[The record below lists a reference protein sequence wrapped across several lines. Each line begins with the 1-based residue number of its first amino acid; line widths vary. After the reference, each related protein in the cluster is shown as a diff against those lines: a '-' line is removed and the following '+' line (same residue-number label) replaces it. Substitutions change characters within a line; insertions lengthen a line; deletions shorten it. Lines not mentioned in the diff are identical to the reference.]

1 MGVNQFG
8 KCRDVEE
15 PYAVYTDTW
24 GQFETRVLKTYQQY
38 EKEQDNPNARWFV
51 AVKSRHT
58 YGCWQYGDQYAR
70 NVPGELTLGSE
81 AWIKQYGWE

>member
-38 EKEQDNPNARWFV
+38 EKEHDNPNA
-51 AVKSRHT
+51 
-58 YGCWQYGDQYAR
+58 
-70 NVPGELTLGSE
+70 L
-81 AWIKQYGWE
+81 